1 MRHFYYYVPPCP
13 KCGSRKTG
21 RYMRM
26 PFTGSG
32 YTKEDSLKNG
42 EWVRFAKEEPINNC
56 FCMTC
61 GMQWPGKVRLKWWP
75 FERIQEEIKARET
88 EPAYKQMLAEKGK
101 KNPSPWD
108 FIAKRRQTLMEEKS
122 IEQTPSEN
130 NNRLEPDIIDNRKRD
145 TITLL
150 YADEELLKKIR
161 RASL

>member
-21 RYMRM
+21 RYMKM

-42 EWVRFAKEEPINNC
+42 EWVRFAKEEPIENC

-61 GMQWPGKVRLKWWP
+61 GTNWSGKVSLKWWP
-75 FERIQEEIKARET
+75 FDRIQEEIRARET
-88 EPAYKQMLAEKGK
+88 EPVYQQMLEEKGMEE
-101 KNPSPWD
+101 PGHWD
-108 FIAKRRQTLMEEKS
+108 FGAKRRQSLMADEYVKS
-122 IEQTPSEN
+122 ITPKEKV
-130 NNRLEPDIIDNRKRD
+130 RLEPDIIDERKRD

-150 YADEELLKKIR
+150 YADEELLEKIR
-161 RASL
+161 RKNI